1 MFSITGESWTKI
13 DLLGNIFEKSIGDV
27 TELAAGGRV
36 NARAAFGVYFTSS
49 RIAKFLS
56 QSVVAQSLSDR
67 EDLTRA
73 MNKVVTA
80 SNDSIREA
88 GANEVLDA
96 IKSVRL
102 ADLTCGSGVFLIAA
116 LESLLSPYR
125 KALEA
130 QSRSGSL
137 FPAGCGLSAV

>member
-1 MFSITGESWTKI
+1 M
-13 DLLGNIFEKSIGDV
+13 
-27 TELAAGGRV
+27 

-137 FPAGCGLSAV
+137 FQRVAASQQSEILKSSVYGADHLPAAVELAKLAL

>member
-1 MFSITGESWTKI
+1 M
-13 DLLGNIFEKSIGDV
+13 
-27 TELAAGGRV
+27 

>member
-56 QSVVAQSLSDR
+56 QSQSLSDR

-88 GANEVLDA
+88 GANEVLEA

-102 ADLTCGSGVFLIAA
+102 ADLTCGSGVFLVAA
-116 LESLLSPYR
+116 LESLLSPQPVP
-125 KALEA
+125 KGT
-130 QSRSGSL
+130 RSPVSVG
-137 FPAGCGLSAV
+137 